1 MRSEAPL
8 PRKPVQHPTERRR
21 QEDKAGPDNNA
32 AKKSSDVSGRALNRL
47 HHALDDLPLVKKAE
61 LVDECCFRQP
71 CRTPVLQ
78 TRNVCWN
85 LKI

>member
-32 AKKSSDVSGRALNRL
+32 AKKSSDVSGRALNRRNGRYQ
-47 HHALDDLPLVKKAE
+47 
-61 LVDECCFRQP
+61 DEIRDGVEQE
-71 CRTPVLQ
+71 
-78 TRNVCWN
+78 
-85 LKI
+85 